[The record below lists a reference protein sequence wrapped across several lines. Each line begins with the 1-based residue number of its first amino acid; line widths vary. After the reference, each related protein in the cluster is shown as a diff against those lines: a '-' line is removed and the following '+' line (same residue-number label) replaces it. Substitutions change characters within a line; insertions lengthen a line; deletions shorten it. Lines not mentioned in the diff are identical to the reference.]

1 MSYGNILEQDIQY
14 LKGVGPVRAK
24 LLQKELEVS
33 TLEDLLYTFPH
44 RYLDRSTV
52 HRIADLEEDM
62 PMVQIKG
69 QILSFEKV
77 TTGPHKRIAALFSD
91 GTGVVEIVWFR
102 SLKFVENTYKVH
114 VPYLLFGK
122 PTRFGN
128 HLSFAH
134 PEIEPLEK
142 ANVQQSPLQ
151 AIYHSTDAMKRAGI
165 TSKTIA
171 SLIENIF
178 AALRHDVPET
188 LTPALINAH
197 HLMNLQ
203 QALHTIHFP
212 QTSDAL
218 PAARRRVKFEELFYL
233 QLDILRYAQQR
244 KERTPGFVFQKVGT
258 MFNRFYYEQL
268 PFELT
273 EAQKR
278 VIREIRQDMRF
289 GQQMNRLLQGDV
301 GSGKTMVALMC
312 CLLAV
317 DNGFQA
323 CIMAPTEILAEQ
335 HLQTITRQLGS
346 LPVKVALLTGNVTGK
361 KRREILQET
370 ADGTIQILV
379 GTHAL
384 IEPTVQFLNLG
395 LAIIDEQHRF
405 GVKQRAKLWQ
415 KNVKAPHVLVMTAT
429 PIPRTLAM
437 TVYGDLDVSVIDQL
451 PPGRKPIQTLH
462 YFETDTARLYQ
473 GLRIELQRGRQAYIV
488 YPLIEESEKSDLQSI
503 EEGYATFTDAFP
515 DFKVGMVHGRMK
527 PALKDSVMAAFVN
540 KEIDILISTTVI
552 EVGVNV
558 PNASVMVIEDADRFG
573 LAQLHQLRGRVGRG
587 AEQSYCILV
596 TRRKLSDNTSRRM
609 DIMVESTDGFYIAE
623 EDMKLRGPGDL
634 EGTQQSGIPFRLRLA
649 NVITDSVLMSE
660 AREAAANILEADPH
674 LEHENHRIIAQQLQK
689 TMREKENFS
698 DIS

>member
-1 MSYGNILEQDIQY
+1 
-14 LKGVGPVRAK
+14 
-24 LLQKELEVS
+24 
-33 TLEDLLYTFPH
+33 
-44 RYLDRSTV
+44 
-52 HRIADLEEDM
+52 
-62 PMVQIKG
+62 
-69 QILSFEKV
+69 
-77 TTGPHKRIAALFSD
+77 
-91 GTGVVEIVWFR
+91 
-102 SLKFVENTYKVH
+102 
-114 VPYLLFGK
+114 
-122 PTRFGN
+122 
-128 HLSFAH
+128 
-134 PEIEPLEK
+134 
-142 ANVQQSPLQ
+142 
-151 AIYHSTDAMKRAGI
+151 
-165 TSKTIA
+165 
-171 SLIENIF
+171 
-178 AALRHDVPET
+178 
-188 LTPALINAH
+188 
-197 HLMNLQ
+197 
-203 QALHTIHFP
+203 
-212 QTSDAL
+212 
-218 PAARRRVKFEELFYL
+218 
-233 QLDILRYAQQR
+233 
-244 KERTPGFVFQKVGT
+244 
-258 MFNRFYYEQL
+258 
-268 PFELT
+268 
-273 EAQKR
+273 
-278 VIREIRQDMRF
+278 
-289 GQQMNRLLQGDV
+289 
-301 GSGKTMVALMC
+301 
-312 CLLAV
+312 
-317 DNGFQA
+317 
-323 CIMAPTEILAEQ
+323 
-335 HLQTITRQLGS
+335 RQLGS

-527 PALKDSVMAAFVN
+527 PALKDSVMAACVN
-540 KEIDILISTTVI
+540 KEIYILISTTVI

>member
-1 MSYGNILEQDIQY
+1 MGSRQE
-14 LKGVGPVRAK
+14 
-24 LLQKELEVS
+24 
-33 TLEDLLYTFPH
+33 
-44 RYLDRSTV
+44 
-52 HRIADLEEDM
+52 
-62 PMVQIKG
+62 
-69 QILSFEKV
+69 
-77 TTGPHKRIAALFSD
+77 TGPHKRIAALFSD

-102 SLKFVENTYKVH
+102 SLKFVENAYKVH
-114 VPYLLFGK
+114 VPYLLFGR

-134 PEIEPLEK
+134 PEIEPLDK
-142 ANVQQSPLQ
+142 VNIQQSPLQ
-151 AIYHSTDAMKRAGI
+151 PIYHTTDAMKKAGV
-165 TSKTIA
+165 TSKNIGA
-171 SLIENIF
+171 LVENVF
-178 AALRHDVPET
+178 ATLKHEVPET
-188 LTPALINAH
+188 LPPAIITAH
-197 HLMNLQ
+197 HLMNLH

-212 QTSDAL
+212 QASDVL

-244 KERTPGFVFQKVGT
+244 KERTPGFVFQKVGD
-258 MFNRFYYEQL
+258 MFNRFFYEQL

-278 VIREIRQDMRF
+278 VIKEIRKDMRY

-312 CLLAV
+312 CLLAI
-317 DNGFQA
+317 DNGFQT

-335 HLQTITRQLGS
+335 HLQTISRQLGS
-346 LPVKVALLTGNVTGK
+346 LPVKVALLTGSVTGK
-361 KRREILQET
+361 ARREILEQT

-384 IEPTVQFLNLG
+384 IEPNVQFLNLG

-405 GVKQRAKLWQ
+405 GVKQRAKLWE
-415 KNVKAPHVLVMTAT
+415 KNVRPPHVLVMTAT

-462 YFETDTARLYQ
+462 YFDNDIGKLYQ
-473 GLRIELQRGRQAYIV
+473 GLRMELRRGRQAYIV
-488 YPLIEESEKSDLQSI
+488 YPLIEESEKTDLQSI
-503 EEGYATFTDAFP
+503 EEGYSKITDAFP

-527 PALKDSVMAAFVN
+527 PALKDEIMTAFVN

-587 AEQSYCILV
+587 ADQSYCILM
-596 TRRKLSDNTSRRM
+596 THRKLSENTSRRM
-609 DIMVESTDGFYIAE
+609 DIMVESTDGFFIAE

-634 EGTQQSGIPFRLRLA
+634 EGTQQSGIPFRLKLA
-649 NVITDSVLMSE
+649 NVITDSVLMAE
-660 AREAAANILEADPH
+660 AREAAAHILEKDPG
-674 LEHENHRIIAQQLQK
+674 LEHENHRIIAQQLHK
-689 TMREKENFS
+689 LAREKENFA

>member
-142 ANVQQSPLQ
+142 ANVQKSPLQ
-151 AIYHSTDAMKRAGI
+151 AIYHTTDAMKRAGI

-171 SLIENIF
+171 SLVENVF

-188 LTPALINAH
+188 LTPALINSH

-258 MFNRFYYEQL
+258 MFNRFFHEQL
-268 PFELT
+268 PFDLT

-335 HLQTITRQLGS
+335 HLQTITRQLGT

-370 ADGTIQILV
+370 ADGSIQILV

-451 PPGRKPIQTLH
+451 PPGRKPVQTLH

-473 GLRIELQRGRQAYIV
+473 GLRIELQRGRQAYVV

-527 PALKDSVMAAFVN
+527 PALKDSVMASFVN

>member
-258 MFNRFYYEQL
+258 MFNRFFYEQL

>member
-52 HRIADLEEDM
+52 HRIADLEDDM

-151 AIYHSTDAMKRAGI
+151 AIYHTTDAMKRAGI

-258 MFNRFYYEQL
+258 MFNRFFYEQL

-335 HLQTITRQLGS
+335 HLQTITRQLGA

-415 KNVKAPHVLVMTAT
+415 KNVKVPHVLVMTAT

-451 PPGRKPIQTLH
+451 PPGRKPVQTLH

-488 YPLIEESEKSDLQSI
+488 YPLIEESEKTDLQSI

-527 PALKDSVMAAFVN
+527 PALKDSVMASFVN